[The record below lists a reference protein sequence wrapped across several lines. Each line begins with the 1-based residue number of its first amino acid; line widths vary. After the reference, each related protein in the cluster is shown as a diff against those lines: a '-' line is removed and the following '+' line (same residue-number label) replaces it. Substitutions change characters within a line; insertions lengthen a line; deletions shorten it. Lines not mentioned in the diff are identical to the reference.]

1 MREDVHLFMKIDN
14 LDKQILNYLQNDAR
28 IAASHIADELKIS
41 IPTVTERIKK
51 LTQAGVIKG
60 FHASLNPKMLDLDI
74 SAIITIISDSSD
86 HYKEVIELAKNTIE
100 VVQCF
105 STTGKGS
112 HTLIVIAKNSQ
123 ALEELLRRIQSWP
136 GVSRTETQVIL
147 SSYDINKNSYE
158 IN

>member
-1 MREDVHLFMKIDN
+1 MKIDDF
-14 LDKQILNYLQNDAR
+14 DKKILNFLQLDAR

-51 LTQAGVIKG
+51 LTEGGVIKG
-60 FHASLNPKMLDLDI
+60 FHASVDPKMVGLDI
-74 SAIITIISDSSD
+74 SAIITIISESSE
-86 HYKEVIELAKNTIE
+86 HYKEVIELAKVTTE
-100 VVQCF
+100 VIQCF

-123 ALEELLRRIQSWP
+123 ALEELLRKIQSWP

-158 IN
+158 IS

>member
-1 MREDVHLFMKIDN
+1 MKID
-14 LDKQILNYLQNDAR
+14 DFDRSILNFLQSDAR
-28 IAASHIADELKIS
+28 IAASHIADQLNIS

-51 LTQAGVIKG
+51 LMEAGIIKG
-60 FHASLNPKMLDLDI
+60 FHANIDPKMLGLDV
-74 SAIITIISDSSD
+74 SAIITIISESSE
-86 HYKEVIELAKNTIE
+86 HYKDVINLAKETSEVI
-100 VVQCF
+100 QCF

-123 ALEELLRRIQSWP
+123 ALEELLRKIQSWP

-158 IN
+158 IK